1 MVKYIELLKVWHYW
15 DEPWYAKEISIWYL
29 LCKWYD
35 CPSSIDKIQKQTSK
49 RFQAASGTVAG
60 SPGAASCNGKAQRAS
75 LCQVNELVS
84 ASGSQ
89 GPSTILKGY
98 KHHTSYLSEVAV
110 RFLILFAL
118 ALHAKGANH
127 RAILEIFSE
136 PQAKF
141 DLTKWQFGCHSKS
154 IGSHGW
160 IYLGYMLKHSTLAS
174 LLKEHSCFSKNSRVL
189 LC

>member
-1 MVKYIELLKVWHYW
+1 M
-15 DEPWYAKEISIWYL
+15 
-29 LCKWYD
+29 
-35 CPSSIDKIQKQTSK
+35 IQKQTSK
-49 RFQAASGTVAG
+49 CFEAASGTVAG

-89 GPSTILKGY
+89 GPSTILKVY

-118 ALHAKGANH
+118 ALHVGCKPARIFGDFLKLAIPNFFRSLRPSSTSPSDSLGAT
-127 RAILEIFSE
+127 
-136 PQAKF
+136 
-141 DLTKWQFGCHSKS
+141 DTSKS

-174 LLKEHSCFSKNSRVL
+174 LHFLKKIHVFQKKSRVF

>member
-1 MVKYIELLKVWHYW
+1 MVKYIELLKVWHFW
-15 DEPWYAKEISIWYL
+15 HELWYPKEISIWYL
-29 LCKWYD
+29 CKRYD
-35 CPSSIDKIQKQTSK
+35 CPSSIDMIQKQTSK
-49 RFQAASGTVAG
+49 CFQAASGTVAG

-89 GPSTILKGY
+89 GPSTILKVY

-174 LLKEHSCFSKNSRVL
+174 QLKENPCKQKIIV
-189 LC
+189 